1 MKTLNNSK
9 YHHAIFLKFVDLFFT
24 SLTKLVIEAK
34 TSIFST
40 IKKINF
46 ILSYVFGI
54 FIAVMNER
62 FLITKVCITNKHC
75 L

>member
-1 MKTLNNSK
+1 MDLHIVMKTLNNSK
-9 YHHAIFLKFVDLFFT
+9 YHHAIFLKFGDLFFT

-46 ILSYVFGI
+46 ILS
-54 FIAVMNER
+54 
-62 FLITKVCITNKHC
+62 
-75 L
+75 